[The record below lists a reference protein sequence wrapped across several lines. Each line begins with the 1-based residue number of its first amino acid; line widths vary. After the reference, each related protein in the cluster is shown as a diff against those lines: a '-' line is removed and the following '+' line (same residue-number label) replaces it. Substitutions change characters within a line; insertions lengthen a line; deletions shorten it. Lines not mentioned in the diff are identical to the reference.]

1 MALNKSL
8 IQYSM
13 YMNKDYVE
21 CLNCHISVIELYCF
35 LFLFS
40 QGVGNKERDLAV
52 KVDFGM
58 TVAL

>member
-13 YMNKDYVE
+13 YMKRDYVE
-21 CLNCHISVIELYCF
+21 CLNCHISVIVLF
-35 LFLFS
+35 LLFS